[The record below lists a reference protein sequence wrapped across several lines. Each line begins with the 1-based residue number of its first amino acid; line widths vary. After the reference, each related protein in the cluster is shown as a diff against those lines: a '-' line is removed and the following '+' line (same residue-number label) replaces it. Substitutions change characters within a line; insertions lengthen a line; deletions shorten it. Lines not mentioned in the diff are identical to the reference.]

1 MTRHMNNSTAHIP
14 AHLPD
19 VTIVTVCYNALTHLD
34 GCISSVVNQRD
45 SGLNIEHLVIDG
57 NSTDGTQ
64 AYLQQSQERGN
75 ITSYIS
81 EPDDGLYDAMN
92 KGIALA
98 KGKIIAFLNA
108 DDEFLPGAIAA
119 LSAPILEGKAD
130 YTMGTARVLDNG
142 EFTVRLWPDLD
153 NAFMGAFCCH
163 QTLFCKTDIIRN
175 LGGFEGETFPV
186 IADGDL
192 MAKLAAHPY
201 NPVSITGD
209 HVIFRKGGCSSD
221 CVVTSAD
228 QYIILTEKYW
238 PYLLMKITQHPPM
251 YQRIK
256 CDLQH
261 KIINLEK
268 YATVHSGLD
277 TSALLGKLL
286 RMQYDLIQF
295 EKTEILS
302 REIRQQQTRGAE
314 LQQKRS
320 KLKKDYFRYRILSKI
335 CWGNKRRHYRQQ
347 KQLTK
352 QQLKWTTAK

>member
-1 MTRHMNNSTAHIP
+1 MTRHMNNSTEHIS
-14 AHLPD
+14 ANLPD
-19 VTIVTVCYNALTHLD
+19 VTIVTVCYNALPHLD
-34 GCISSVVNQRD
+34 GCIASVVNQRD
-45 SGLNIEHLVIDG
+45 SGLHIEHLVIDG

-64 AYLQQSQERGN
+64 TYLQQSLERGN

-92 KGIALA
+92 KGIARA

-142 EFTVRLWPDLD
+142 EFTIRLWPDPD

-163 QTLFCKTDIIRN
+163 QALFCKTEIIRN

-201 NPVSITGD
+201 KPASITGD
-209 HVIFRKGGCSSD
+209 HVIFRKGGCSTD
-221 CVVTSAD
+221 CVVTVAD
-228 QYIILTEKYW
+228 QYVLLTEKYW
-238 PYLLMKITQHPPM
+238 PHLMMKVIQYPHM
-251 YQRIK
+251 FQRVK
-256 CDLQH
+256 YNLQDQ
-261 KIINLEK
+261 IIRLEK
-268 YATVHSGLD
+268 CASLHRGMD
-277 TSALLGKLL
+277 TITLRGKLL
-286 RMQYDLIQF
+286 RMQYDLLQF

-302 REIRQQQTRGAE
+302 REIRRQQPIGAE
-314 LQQKRS
+314 LQQTRS
-320 KLKKDYFRYRILSKI
+320 ELKKDYFRYRILSKI
-335 CWGNKRRHYRQQ
+335 CWGNKRKHYRQK